1 MACCASAED
10 RQDQS
15 RQLKEGIVED
25 GSLTEGK
32 PTGENQ
38 SVPIEE
44 SSMQEVAED
53 GTKTDNPKSARGD
66 DTPKNKENTEKK
78 DKKEKEGKK
87 SKQQKEPESEPVDSH
102 I

>member
-1 MACCASAED
+1 MACCASADD

-15 RQLKEGIVED
+15 KQLKEGIVED

-53 GTKTDNPKSARGD
+53 GTQTDNPKSARGN
-66 DTPKNKENTEKK
+66 TPKNKENTENK

-87 SKQQKEPESEPVDSH
+87 SKKKKEPESEPVDSQ